1 MSQPKRQETIE
12 GYIIPDNT
20 NCINQDV
27 KSVYKTFTE
36 GQKIKKNEK
45 FGNNIGIKN
54 YKKIDEDVNNTDLIC
69 PVCSGES
76 ILTCYCLYNDKKCSE
91 GHIWY
96 TDRKGIIKVG
106 NPH

>member
-1 MSQPKRQETIE
+1 MSQPKRPETIE

-45 FGNNIGIKN
+45 FGNNIGIEN
-54 YKKIDEDVNNTDLIC
+54 Y
-69 PVCSGES
+69 
-76 ILTCYCLYNDKKCSE
+76 
-91 GHIWY
+91 
-96 TDRKGIIKVG
+96 
-106 NPH
+106 